1 LCGDVAAAF
10 PRFAEE
16 VTVSSSEQPQSP
28 IAEFRGRL
36 SNRAWPRPA
45 ALDALLRECVRIL
58 FAQCHGDYRTWLSV
72 SDLRSELYTVLQ
84 RELPSYGIPACA
96 VHSEY
101 SFRLA
106 RERMEAIG
114 RRGRA
119 VAVDL
124 AIVVPSTIRLV
135 QGRHW
140 EAELAA
146 AMEIKR
152 SCERYDEVK
161 IALDKL
167 AALRD
172 AQAPVQV
179 YLILMGYRNKQE
191 HLAAAVRAAAQMN
204 IPLLYDNYWGPDDA
218 AMGHPVDQPEL
229 V

>member
-1 LCGDVAAAF
+1 MS
-10 PRFAEE
+10 
-16 VTVSSSEQPQSP
+16 TSEQPQSP
-28 IAEFRGRL
+28 IAEFRGRIV
-36 SNRAWPRPA
+36 NRAWPRPA
-45 ALDALLRECVRIL
+45 ALDALLREAVRIL
-58 FAQCHGDYRTWLSV
+58 FAQCHSDYRSWLSV
-72 SDLRSELYTVLQ
+72 SDLRSGLYAVLQ

-101 SFRLA
+101 SLKLP

-114 RRGRA
+114 RRGRV

-140 EAELAA
+140 QAELAA

-152 SCERYDEVK
+152 SCERYDEIK

-172 AQAPVQV
+172 AAAPLQV
-179 YLILMGYRNKQE
+179 YLVLMGYRNKQE
-191 HLAAAVRAAAQMN
+191 HIAATVRAAAQMN

-218 AMGHPVDQPEL
+218 ATIRPVDQPEL